1 MPFVIIIIG
10 ASGIIAQIVLIRE
23 LLVSFQGNEL
33 SIGFILGNWLIAEA
47 LGSYLIR
54 KIKLSLKDY
63 GSIILGFAIIF
74 PILCLIARI
83 VRPLLGIMPGE
94 IITFP
99 VMFLS
104 SLVILLPAGFL
115 HGALFT
121 SSVSVNKR
129 LEMQS
134 QDSNIVRK
142 IPGYVYVLENVGTI
156 IGGVIIAFL
165 LIPYFKTFQIA
176 FFIALLN
183 IFTLFLLPHIISS
196 TIRVLNYLLLI
207 VFTILLFFSPKIEL
221 WSIQQIFPNYNVLSS
236 TNSIYSSITVINREE
251 QNTFLVNGVPT
262 IITPFPDQT
271 FIEDFTHFPMLSHLA
286 PEKILLI
293 SGGLGGVIN
302 QILKHPIKKIEYVEL
317 DPSLTQI
324 AQKFSTP
331 LMKKEL
337 FDPRVKIINTD
348 ARLYLEKDTT
358 RYDLI
363 FVSFTA
369 PLSLQTNRFFSK
381 EFFQTCK
388 NKLKPNGILVTL
400 SPGSLTYISSNMR
413 NLINSHLITLN
424 TVFPENTIIAGDIN
438 IYLSSE
444 KSLTSLIPET
454 LYHRLLSRNI
464 ATNIF
469 SLGYIQYRTQKY
481 NKDWLT
487 QSLKSND
494 NNQDEYINHDGLPK
508 GLFLSLFY
516 SNTIA
521 NSSLKPVFVFIRKIN
536 IAVIFVVLIFVFIIL
551 LMIRKKSR
559 ASIYIPFAIF
569 TTGICAMVFSLVLSL
584 GFQIRY
590 GYLYYQITILLTTFI
605 AGSTIG
611 GFISNTVMKGKRKY
625 FILAELLIIILFLI
639 LLVTLRAKTYPVIFA
654 SQIDFYIFLLIA
666 GIFIGIE
673 FPLASKVYHRE
684 DTKIVETTGKIYT
697 ADLLGG
703 FIGAITVSAI
713 FIPVIGIYQTLLLA
727 LLLKII
733 SLLLLLTLPRF

>member
-1 MPFVIIIIG
+1 MPLVIIVIG

-23 LLVSFQGNEL
+23 LLVNFQGNEL
-33 SIGFILGNWLIAEA
+33 SIGFILGNWLISEA
-47 LGSYLIR
+47 LGGYLIR

-99 VMFLS
+99 IMFLS
-104 SLVILLPAGFL
+104 SLVILLPVGFL

-121 SSVSVNKR
+121 SSVSVIKR

-142 IPGYVYVLENVGTI
+142 IPGYVYILENVGTI
-156 IGGVIIAFL
+156 IGGVIISFL
-165 LIPYFKTFQIA
+165 LIPYFKTFQIV
-176 FFIALLN
+176 FFITLLN
-183 IFTLFLLPHIISS
+183 IFTLFLLPHMISS

-221 WSIQQIFPNYNVLSS
+221 WSIQQTFPNYNVLSS
-236 TNSIYSSITVINREE
+236 TNTIYSNITVINREE

-262 IITPFPDQT
+262 IITPFPDQA
-271 FIEDFTHFPMLSHLA
+271 FVEDFTHFPMLSHLA

-293 SGGLGGVIN
+293 SGGLGGAIN
-302 QILKHPIKKIEYVEL
+302 QVLKHPIKKIEYVEL

-324 AQKFSTP
+324 VQKFSTP
-331 LMKKEL
+331 LIIKEL
-337 FDPRVKIINTD
+337 SDPRVKIINTD

-363 FVSFTA
+363 FISFTA

-381 EFFQTCK
+381 EFFQICM

-424 TVFPENTIIAGDIN
+424 TVFPENIIIPGDFN

-444 KSLTSLIPET
+444 KPLPSLIPET

-464 ATNIF
+464 ATNLF

-481 NKDWLT
+481 NKGWLV
-487 QSLKSND
+487 QSLKTKD
-494 NNQDEYINHDGLPK
+494 NNQDEYINYDGLPK
-508 GLFLSLFY
+508 GLFFSLFY
-516 SNTIA
+516 SNTIV
-521 NSSLKPVFVFIRKIN
+521 NPSLQP
-536 IAVIFVVLIFVFIIL
+536 IFSIIKKVNFTIIFIIL
-551 LMIRKKSR
+551 IAIFLILLLVRRKSR
-559 ASIYIPFAIF
+559 VSLYIPFAIF

-611 GFISNTVMKGKRKY
+611 GFISNVVMKGKRKY
-625 FILAELLIIILFLI
+625 FILAELLIIILFLV
-639 LLVTLRAKTYPVIFA
+639 LLVTLRAKTYPVIFD

-666 GIFIGIE
+666 GIFVGIE
-673 FPLASKVYHRE
+673 FPLASKVYHKE
-684 DTKIVETTGKIYT
+684 DTKIVQTTGKIYA

-713 FIPVIGIYQTLLLA
+713 FIPVIGIYQTLLIA
-727 LLLKII
+727 LCLKII